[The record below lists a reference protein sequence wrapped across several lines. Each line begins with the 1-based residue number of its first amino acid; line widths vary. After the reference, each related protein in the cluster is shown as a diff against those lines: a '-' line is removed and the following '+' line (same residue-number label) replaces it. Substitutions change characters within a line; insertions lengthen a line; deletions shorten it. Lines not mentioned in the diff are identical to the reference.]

1 MLNKV
6 TAAEQAYQN
15 LDDVSPEERAKSFLK
30 ITERLEQSFSERS
43 GFEGRVVRS
52 SNHQD
57 VYVQLSDG
65 MVHLTS
71 TGNLTLYIKER
82 TSQNLNRTAPAQ
94 PATDNPGPAVWAE
107 ESGFVEY
114 DEGPAILESIAE
126 VTGLQPPDWNNLSP
140 EHQHTVVLI
149 AASSR
154 EWRSKGRVYDHRVDE
169 MFADNRD
176 LKALFR

>member
-1 MLNKV
+1 
-6 TAAEQAYQN
+6 
-15 LDDVSPEERAKSFLK
+15 
-30 ITERLEQSFSERS
+30 
-43 GFEGRVVRS
+43 
-52 SNHQD
+52 
-57 VYVQLSDG
+57 

-71 TGNLTLYIKER
+71 TGDLTLYIKER
-82 TSQNLNRTAPAQ
+82 TSQNSSHTTPAQ

-107 ESGFVEY
+107 ESGSVEY

-126 VTGLQPPDWNNLSP
+126 VTGLQPPDWDDLSP

-154 EWRSKGRVYDHRVDE
+154 EWRSQGLVYDYRLDE
-169 MFADNRD
+169 IFADMPD

>member
-1 MLNKV
+1 MLNKD
-6 TAAEQAYQN
+6 TLAQQAYQR
-15 LDDVSPEERAKSFLK
+15 LEIVSPEERTKSFLE
-30 ITERLEQSFSERS
+30 ITKRIENSFSEQS
-43 GFEGRVVRS
+43 YLEGRVVRS

-57 VYVQLSDG
+57 VYVELSDG

-71 TGNLTLYIKER
+71 TGDLTLYIKER
-82 TSQNLNRTAPAQ
+82 TSQNLNPTTPAQ

-107 ESGFVEY
+107 ESGSVEY

-126 VTGLQPPDWNNLSP
+126 VTGLQPPDWNDLSP

-154 EWRSKGRVYDHRVDE
+154 RMEKPRTSLRISS
-169 MFADNRD
+169 
-176 LKALFR
+176 